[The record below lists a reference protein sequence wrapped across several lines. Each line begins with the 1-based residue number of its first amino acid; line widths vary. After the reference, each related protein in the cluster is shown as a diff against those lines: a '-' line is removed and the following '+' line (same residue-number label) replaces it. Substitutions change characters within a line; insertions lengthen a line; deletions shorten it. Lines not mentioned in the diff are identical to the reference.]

1 MQLKALLVM
10 ETLNMPLVQ
19 RHSVYKSLYK
29 KAIAARN
36 VQTKQMYKA
45 ANEER
50 LMLWGA
56 GNRLS

>member
-1 MQLKALLVM
+1 
-10 ETLNMPLVQ
+10 MPLVQ

-36 VQTKQMYKA
+36 IQTKQMYKA